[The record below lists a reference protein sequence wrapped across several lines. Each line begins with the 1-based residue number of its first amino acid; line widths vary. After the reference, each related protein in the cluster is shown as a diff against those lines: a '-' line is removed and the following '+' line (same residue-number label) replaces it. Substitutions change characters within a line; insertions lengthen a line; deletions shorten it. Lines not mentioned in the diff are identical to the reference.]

1 MNTVDFTRLYDCLTK
16 NNEISFPQTFLL
28 YMLIQGNNNFA
39 MYTFARSDCDTLVK
53 KKNVLAH
60 CELLPFFNDCA
71 CIARSYPSPSLRYH

>member
-53 KKNVLAH
+53 KKT
-60 CELLPFFNDCA
+60 F
-71 CIARSYPSPSLRYH
+71 